1 MTETDTTQPGFTQD
15 RSQDHTQDHTHTDI
29 VKTGWVEQKLP
40 RAARPYAY
48 LMRLDRPI
56 GTWLLLL
63 PGWWAIV
70 AGGAGVENMGWYGF
84 YLLFLFGLGA
94 VIMRGAGCVINDL
107 WDIKYDRMVERTKS
121 RPLAAGDIKPL
132 QALFFLFFLL
142 WVGLIILVQLPSPA
156 IFIGIAVMALVVSY
170 PLAKRVTWYPQFVLG
185 LTFNIGALMGWAA
198 IAGEVEAAAWVLYAA
213 GLAWTLGY
221 DTVYAHQ
228 DKADDAIVGVKSTA
242 LKFGAKS
249 PVCVFWFYMLAAV
262 LLYAAGMMLDV
273 EWPFYLIWALAT
285 FHLIAQVAGWN
296 MDDPASCLSVFRS
309 NRNFGLI
316 VMAAFALG
324 FIPAPALDLSILRF

>member
-1 MTETDTTQPGFTQD
+1 MTEVNTTQPASTQD
-15 RSQDHTQDHTHTDI
+15 TVHAGHTDI

-40 RAARPYAY
+40 PAARPYAY

-70 AGGAGVENMGWYGF
+70 AGGAGVENMGWEGF
-84 YLLFLFGLGA
+84 YLLILFGLGA

-142 WVGLIILVQLPSPA
+142 WVGLIILVQLPTPA
-156 IFIGIAVMALVVSY
+156 ILIGVLVMALVVSY

-198 IAGEVEAAAWVLYAA
+198 VVGELEPVAWVFYAA

-242 LKFGAKS
+242 LKFGEKS
-249 PVCVFWFYMLAAV
+249 PLYVFWFYMVTAA
-262 LLYAAGMMLDV
+262 LLYVAGMMIDV
-273 EWPFYLIWALAT
+273 QWPFYLIWALAT
-285 FHLIAQVAGWN
+285 FHLISQVIAWN
-296 MDDPASCLSVFRS
+296 MNDPASCLAVFKS

-324 FIPAPALDLSILRF
+324 FIPAPVLDLSILRL